1 MRHAC
6 AYRSYMDESRE
17 EAVMADRATYLV
29 TGGAGFIGSHIV
41 EALAAEG
48 QSVRVYDNFSSGY
61 RHNLE
66 HIDGDVAVI
75 EGDIRDRSALAEVM
89 PGVDYVFHEAALVS
103 VFDSVDRPDDNHEIN
118 LTGTLNVLQAAREAG
133 VRRFVMASSAA
144 IYGNNPA
151 LPKQE
156 LMRPEP
162 VSPYAIGKITGEYY
176 LSVFAELYGLE
187 TVSLRYFNVYGPRQD
202 PTSMYSGVISKF
214 SDVLLAGETPTI
226 FGDGKQTR
234 DFVFVK
240 DVVQANLRAMRS
252 DRAGRGEAFNV
263 GTGRQVSLL
272 ELLDTLCS
280 LLERELTPQFRDA
293 RAGDVRDSVAD
304 ISRVTEILGYRSEF
318 DLRRGLKALLEQ
330 SA

>member
-1 MRHAC
+1 
-6 AYRSYMDESRE
+6 
-17 EAVMADRATYLV
+17 
-29 TGGAGFIGSHIV
+29 
-41 EALAAEG
+41 
-48 QSVRVYDNFSSGY
+48 
-61 RHNLE
+61 
-66 HIDGDVAVI
+66 
-75 EGDIRDRSALAEVM
+75 
-89 PGVDYVFHEAALVS
+89 
-103 VFDSVDRPDDNHEIN
+103 
-118 LTGTLNVLQAAREAG
+118 
-133 VRRFVMASSAA
+133 MASSAA

-252 DRAGRGEAFNV
+252 DRAGRGEVFNV

-280 LLERELTPQFRDA
+280 LLERELTPRFRDA

-304 ISRVTEILGYRSEF
+304 ISRATEILGYQSEF

-330 SA
+330 ST

>member
-1 MRHAC
+1 M
-6 AYRSYMDESRE
+6 
-17 EAVMADRATYLV
+17 
-29 TGGAGFIGSHIV
+29 
-41 EALAAEG
+41 
-48 QSVRVYDNFSSGY
+48 
-61 RHNLE
+61 
-66 HIDGDVAVI
+66 
-75 EGDIRDRSALAEVM
+75 
-89 PGVDYVFHEAALVS
+89 
-103 VFDSVDRPDDNHEIN
+103 
-118 LTGTLNVLQAAREAG
+118 
-133 VRRFVMASSAA
+133 
-144 IYGNNPA
+144 
-151 LPKQE
+151 
-156 LMRPEP
+156 
-162 VSPYAIGKITGEYY
+162 
-176 LSVFAELYGLE
+176 FAELYGLE

-240 DVVQANLRAMRS
+240 DVVQANLRAIRS
-252 DRAGRGEAFNV
+252 DLAGMGEAFNV

-280 LLERELTPQFRDA
+280 LLERELPPQFRDA

-304 ISRVTEILGYRSEF
+304 ISRATEILGYQSEF